1 MMGRL
6 RLAARMLV
14 RDWRAGELQLL
25 AVALTVAVTS
35 VTSVAF
41 FGDRVNQALTRD
53 AHQLLGA
60 DLLITSDHPLDP
72 RFSGE
77 ARKQGLASASS
88 TRFISMARRN
98 EASQLAGVKAVSEGY
113 PLRGRLRIAPALNV
127 ADAEADRVPGEG
139 GVWVDER
146 LALALGVGVGDAIE
160 LGASRL
166 TVSAILTLEPDRGVT
181 FFNLAPRLIMNVA
194 DLPRTGLIQVGSRVT
209 YALLLAGERQAIDTY
224 ARWARASLGRGER
237 VQGLDSA
244 RPEIRAGLDRAKQ
257 FLGLTALLAVVL
269 AGVAIGLATRRY
281 TERHLDNYA
290 VMRCLGAGQRQLF
303 ALFAW
308 EFVAL
313 GAIAAVLG
321 CALGYG
327 TQHLLSGGLSQFIA
341 AQLPLPS
348 WVPAA
353 QGVLLAFVMLLGF
366 ALPPL
371 TRLGRVPALRVLRR
385 DAEGGGDWPLLS
397 YGAGIAALSGLVL
410 WQADD
415 VKLGAHAL
423 AGFAGAGLAFAVVAY
438 VALRLAAR
446 AGRFGGVAWRYGF
459 ANLRRRARSSTVQI
473 LALALGLT
481 AILLLT
487 VTRGDLLA
495 AWRAKTPPDAPN
507 RFILNI
513 QPEQRAP
520 LAQFF
525 RDRGLPPVPIL
536 PMVRGRLAAINAVE
550 VSAASYEEQRTKR
563 LVEREFNLS
572 YLDVLPAHNRITGG
586 SWFSARDR
594 ERGALSIE
602 DGIARTL
609 GVKLGDQLTWVVGG
623 QTFTAP
629 VTSIRRLDWDSM
641 QVNFFVIATPPLLER
656 HPTSYITSFHLAGRH
671 AQVMNQLA
679 QAFPNMTVVD
689 TSAILR
695 QALAVMERVVEAVQV
710 VFLFTLAAGLLVLYA
725 ALLATEDERVRE
737 AAIMRALGASRGQ
750 VASAQRA
757 EFIAIGLL
765 AGVLAAAGAT
775 GIGALIADRVLHLDY
790 TPNAWIGLW
799 GLGLGAA
806 CIAVNAM
813 ASVRAALSR
822 PPIAALRAAE

>member
-1 MMGRL
+1 MGRL
-6 RLAARMLV
+6 GLALRMLA
-14 RDWRAGELQLL
+14 RDWRAGELRLL
-25 AVALTVAVTS
+25 AVALTVAVAS

-60 DLLITSDHPLDP
+60 DLLISSDHPLDP
-72 RFSGE
+72 RFGGE
-77 ARKQGLASASS
+77 AGARGLASATS
-88 TRFISMARRN
+88 TRFISMARRG
-98 EASQLAGVKAVSEGY
+98 ESSQLVGVKAVSEGY

-127 ADAEADRVPGEG
+127 ADAEADRVPRAGE
-139 GVWVDER
+139 VWVDER
-146 LALALGVGVGDAIE
+146 LALALAAGVGDTIE
-160 LGASRL
+160 LGATRL
-166 TVSAILTLEPDRGVT
+166 AVSAILTLEPDRGVT

-209 YALLLAGERQAIDTY
+209 YALLLAGERDAIQAY
-224 ARWARASLGRGER
+224 ERWARGTLGRGEQI
-237 VQGLDSA
+237 QGLDSA

-269 AGVAIGLATRRY
+269 ACVAIGLATRRY

-290 VMRCLGAGQRQLF
+290 VMRCLGASQAQLV

-308 EFVAL
+308 EFAAL
-313 GAIAAVLG
+313 GAVAAFTG
-321 CALGYG
+321 CALGFG
-327 TQHLLSGGLSQFIA
+327 VQHALAGGLSQFVA

-348 WVPAA
+348 WLPAA

-385 DAEGGGDWPLLS
+385 DVGERGEQPFLF
-397 YGAGIAALSGLVL
+397 YGAGLAALAVLVL
-410 WQADD
+410 WQAGD
-415 VKLGAHAL
+415 VRLGSYTL
-423 AGFAGAGLAFAVVAY
+423 AGFAVAAVAFAIVAY
-438 VALRLAAR
+438 AALRLTVR
-446 AGRFGGVAWRYGF
+446 VAGPLGGVAWRYGF

-487 VTRGDLLA
+487 VTRSDLLA
-495 AWRAKTPPDAPN
+495 AWRAKTPADAPN

-525 RDRGLPPVPIL
+525 RERGLPPVRTY
-536 PMVRGRLAAINAVE
+536 PMVRARLTAINSVE

-572 YLDVLPAHNRITGG
+572 YMDDLPAHNRISAGA
-586 SWFSARDR
+586 WFAASDGAS
-594 ERGALSIE
+594 GALSVE
-602 DGIARTL
+602 EGIARTL
-609 GVKLGDQLTWVVGG
+609 GVNLGDRLTWVVGG
-623 QTFTAP
+623 QAFTAP

-641 QVNFFVIATPPLLER
+641 QVNFFVIATPSLLQR
-656 HPTSYITSFHLAGRH
+656 YPTSYVTSFHLAGQH
-671 AQVMNQLA
+671 AQAMNQLA

-689 TSAILR
+689 TSSILR

-710 VFLFTLAAGLLVLYA
+710 VFLFALAAGLLVLYA

-737 AAIMRALGASRGQ
+737 AALLRALGASRAQ

-757 EFIAIGLL
+757 EFVVIGGV

-775 GIGALIADRVLHLDY
+775 GIGALIADRVLQLDY
-790 TPNAWIGLW
+790 TPNSWIWLW

-806 CIAVNAM
+806 CIAVNAV
-813 ASVRAALSR
+813 ASVRAVLSR
-822 PPIAALRAAE
+822 PPVAALREAE